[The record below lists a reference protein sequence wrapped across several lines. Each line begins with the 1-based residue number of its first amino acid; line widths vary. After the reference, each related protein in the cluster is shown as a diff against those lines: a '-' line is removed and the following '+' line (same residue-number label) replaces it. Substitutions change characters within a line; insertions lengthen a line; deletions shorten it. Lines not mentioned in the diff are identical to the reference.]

1 MSPKWPRKS
10 APNIPKII
18 PKMALKMALKLP
30 QSCPQTDPKV
40 TPSPLNTHL
49 EPLKTPSPPKTHLE
63 PLKNPEHP
71 KSPRPPSSM
80 LYNGSEVLREL
91 EWVIFDEVHYINDA
105 EVGARG
111 SPKPGEVLGG

>member
-40 TPSPLNTHL
+40 TPSP
-49 EPLKTPSPPKTHLE
+49 PKTHLE

-71 KSPRPPSSM
+71 KSPRHPSSM

-111 SPKPGEVLGG
+111 AQNHGRSLGAEEGGVPLL